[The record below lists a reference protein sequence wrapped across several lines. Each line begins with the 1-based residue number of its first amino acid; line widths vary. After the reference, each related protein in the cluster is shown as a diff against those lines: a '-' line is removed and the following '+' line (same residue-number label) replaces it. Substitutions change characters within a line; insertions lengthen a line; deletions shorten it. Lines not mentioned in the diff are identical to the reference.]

1 VLVLSAGGCKVFNE
15 ATNMTKHIITRP
27 QTAKVTLD
35 CTAEAYMKIV
45 RLDES
50 FIGTYNYMGHAFF
63 WATEYKH
70 ELRGLSINERRAVHH
85 MWMEI
90 GLDVEDVSELHAETL
105 HDFLNR

>member
-1 VLVLSAGGCKVFNE
+1 MIHKI
-15 ATNMTKHIITRP
+15 TTRP

-50 FIGTYNYMGHAFF
+50 FIGTYDYMGHAFF
-63 WATEYKH
+63 WASDYKH
-70 ELRGLSINERRAVHH
+70 ELRALSVNERRAVHH
-85 MWMEI
+85 MWMEQ
-90 GLDVEDVSELHAETL
+90 GLDVEDASDLHAESL